1 MTRMKTWFAITTLL
15 AAAVMGGQTP
25 TPAQPGKSGP
35 PAIRVHDATTS
46 NAGEPNAPP
55 RSRTIE
61 VIVTPDTSDAA
72 VKVATPAVT
81 PVARTT
87 TSAYEITDVFVM
99 PREAALHERAS
110 SKSGVVAVVRGG
122 ERLRETAISGRFL
135 RVERVLDAE
144 AGTDAAAGFVAREA
158 VSVFPPGPRGTSEL
172 AAAGSALAGTSA
184 YRTLGVAMLERASE
198 RLREEGTPDPTIEI
212 RLGES
217 AEALAREN
225 GRWPQGVPRTF
236 RACAATKGAAGTAEA
251 ATKGAAGTAE
261 AATRGTAGTAGTGRC
276 GVYTGEAFQ
285 RALALATAPG
295 AQGLDTVRDRASA
308 GLLRAKYPETTDT
321 LTLLWQETADWL
333 ALAETARDR
342 EALEAS
348 TERLGASGLALGRYL
363 LATSRL
369 DQLDTLRLRLISTAQ
384 RATSA
389 APGSSCGE
397 RLSGR
402 AVILQAM
409 RGDGS
414 RAFPQEARSRIGG
427 LESVV
432 RVQGALGS
440 LTLATRRE
448 GQGAPTPWASVPAT
462 PVLPVPGSL
471 RVSRDGRYAA
481 WIEVAGPARLVPVVA
496 RLDPPEPAREI
507 ALLSSGRP
515 LRDRSRDHVL
525 AWLDDFSDDGSR
537 IGLSILAWDEK
548 PGPSARRFVVS
559 SESARIVAET
569 DSQRKYRAAMKTRQ

>member
-236 RACAATKGAAGTAEA
+236 RACAATKGAAGTA
-251 ATKGAAGTAE
+251 
-261 AATRGTAGTAGTGRC
+261 GTGRC

-285 RALALATAPG
+285 RALTLATAPG